1 MMTRDSPPIDS
12 GGMIWYNGRHMKDL
26 SSYIVSIPDYPKP
39 GILFRDITGILGN
52 AEGLRL
58 AIDQL
63 AERLEGVEFDAVV
76 SMESRGFIFGMPLAY
91 KLNKA
96 FVPVRK
102 PGKLPRETVSASYAL
117 EYGTDTLE
125 MHRDALKPGARVV
138 IVDDLLATGGTAEA
152 CARLVSEV
160 GAEVAKMLFVIEL
173 EGLSARSGRLAGYA
187 VDALVKYRD

>member
-117 EYGTDTLE
+117 EYGHATIEVHKEDL
-125 MHRDALKPGARVV
+125 LPGQKVV
-138 IVDDLLATGGTAEA
+138 IVDDLIATGGTVHAAAE
-152 CARLVSEV
+152 LVEEL
-160 GAEVAKMLFVIEL
+160 GCEVAKMVFLLEL
-173 EGLSARSGRLAGYA
+173 KGLNGREVLKNYDVAAIVSYEG
-187 VDALVKYRD
+187 K

>member
-173 EGLSARSGRLAGYA
+173 EDLSARSGRLAGYT

>member
-63 AERLEGVEFDAVV
+63 AERLEGGEFDAVV

-173 EGLSARSGRLAGYA
+173 EDLSARSGRLAGYA